1 MTLEGKGNALAHAD
15 GRENTPSGKQ
25 AYLSGGQHLLGSFPN
40 AVIVK
45 NETVEHDAILP
56 RGYGLGWE

>member
-1 MTLEGKGNALAHAD
+1 MALEGKGNALGHPD
-15 GRENTPSGKQ
+15 GRKNTPAGKQ
-25 AYLSGGQHLLGSFPN
+25 TYLSCGQHLLGSFPN

-56 RGYGLGWE
+56 RSNGLGWE